1 MESNHQRYDTGVIE
15 TYTYLVADTI
25 GVRSDLLPMV
35 CVMKVGDLVRVT
47 GRPRDGWVPFLGI
60 IVEVDGHQYKVRPV
74 SHDKWVYALD
84 RRDME
89 PIDADK

>member
-1 MESNHQRYDTGVIE
+1 MESNHQWHDTGIIKA
-15 TYTYLVADTI
+15 YTSLVANTI
-25 GVRSDLLPMV
+25 DSCGHLLPMV
-35 CVMKVGDLVRVT
+35 CVMKVGDLVKVT

-84 RRDME
+84 KRDME
-89 PIDADK
+89 LIDADK

>member
-1 MESNHQRYDTGVIE
+1 MASQEHNENGDGKTKRTSRKI
-15 TYTYLVADTI
+15 
-25 GVRSDLLPMV
+25 
-35 CVMKVGDLVRVT
+35 KVGDLVRVT

-84 RRDME
+84 KRDME
-89 PIDADK
+89 LIDADK

>member
-1 MESNHQRYDTGVIE
+1 MESNNKRNDTGVIE
-15 TYTYLVADTI
+15 AYTSLVADSPVRNDNLFSI
-25 GVRSDLLPMV
+25 GGIV
-35 CVMKVGDLVRVT
+35 KVGDLVRVT

-84 RRDME
+84 KRDME
-89 PIDADK
+89 LIDADK

>member
-1 MESNHQRYDTGVIE
+1 MVLPKESR
-15 TYTYLVADTI
+15 LFL
-25 GVRSDLLPMV
+25 RSVPP
-35 CVMKVGDLVRVT
+35 MKVGDLVRVT

-84 RRDME
+84 KRDME
-89 PIDADK
+89 LIDADK

>member
-1 MESNHQRYDTGVIE
+1 MESNHKWYDTGIIKAH
-15 TYTYLVADTI
+15 TSLVADTI
-25 GVRSDLLPMV
+25 SVCGDLLPMV
-35 CVMKVGDLVRVT
+35 CVMKVGDLVKVT

-84 RRDME
+84 KRDME
-89 PIDADK
+89 LIDADK

>member
-1 MESNHQRYDTGVIE
+1 MESNHQRHDTGVIE
-15 TYTYLVADTI
+15 TYTSLVADTI

-35 CVMKVGDLVRVT
+35 CVMKVGDLVKVT

-84 RRDME
+84 KRDME
-89 PIDADK
+89 LIDADK

>member
-1 MESNHQRYDTGVIE
+1 MESNNKRNDTRGIE
-15 TYTYLVADTI
+15 TCSPLVADPP
-25 GVRSDLLPMV
+25 VRSHNLQPIGGIV
-35 CVMKVGDLVRVT
+35 KVGDLVRVT

-84 RRDME
+84 KRDME
-89 PIDADK
+89 LIYADK

>member
-1 MESNHQRYDTGVIE
+1 M
-15 TYTYLVADTI
+15 VADTI

-35 CVMKVGDLVRVT
+35 CVMKDGDLVRVT

-84 RRDME
+84 KRDME
-89 PIDADK
+89 LIDADK

>member
-1 MESNHQRYDTGVIE
+1 MRFSKNLKKDP
-15 TYTYLVADTI
+15 LVLFFNN
-25 GVRSDLLPMV
+25 GSYSV
-35 CVMKVGDLVRVT
+35 KVGDLVRVT

-84 RRDME
+84 KRDME

>member
-1 MESNHQRYDTGVIE
+1 M
-15 TYTYLVADTI
+15 VADAPCDGRRTHSC
-25 GVRSDLLPMV
+25 GHDMQ
-35 CVMKVGDLVRVT
+35 VGDLVRVT

-60 IVEVDGHQYKVRPV
+60 IVGVDGHQYKVRPV

-84 RRDME
+84 KRDME